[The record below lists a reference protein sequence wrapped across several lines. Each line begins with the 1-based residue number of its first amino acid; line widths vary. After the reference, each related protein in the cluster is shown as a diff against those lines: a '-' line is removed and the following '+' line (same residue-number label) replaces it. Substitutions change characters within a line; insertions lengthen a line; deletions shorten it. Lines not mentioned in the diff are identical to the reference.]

1 MQKSGESAFFGWK
14 GKTLHQITSSL
25 KKNKNNITDTHN
37 IFLSNP
43 LSHYRKEI
51 ASIDLSYGNPRL
63 NVHFDELNGA
73 GQTIVKTDT
82 PTSCNGIDNTLDIN
96 LSTNKYDTGG
106 AIQFTST
113 LCFSQEDTARRR
125 VRSGGMPKKD
135 IAIVDNSQASRKSQ
149 YYTSSSQYL
158 YDRNKAFSQ
167 NERPYDKSSFTPSD
181 IACESPTVKPNNS
194 RFFEQGAV
202 KSGEL
207 IMRKKYDTITE
218 NLAKYQSAYGCSV
231 ANALA
236 YASKDAGYMPKEH
249 RGYPLTESP
258 RFCFFEPENTYDFA
272 SPEITSIEMGTG
284 AAIVYFSHSASSA
297 YSLLYMVVSEP
308 DGIVEY
314 GTSSPIFIT
323 GLSNQTTYTFTVA
336 VLAII
341 YTSDVESGSTTNELL
356 YTLTSQNNYTVGK
369 NGNAQNSTAIIYIP
383 SMYNNYIVNEIVDHG
398 FENCLAL
405 RLVEIPS
412 SIIKIGD
419 YAFSGCK
426 LLQTITIPAYTTS
439 IGYYAFLGCST
450 LSSIVVDTGNTRFST
465 DGKSLLSLSGDTL
478 LQYCTVGQT
487 TYTVPN
493 TVKLIDIRAF
503 SGSQVQ
509 NVSIPDGLLEINEY
523 AFSDCSGIETIH
535 IPSSVSVL
543 ETGVFSGCHG
553 LVSITIDS
561 NTIQTFSDNLFY
573 QCYQLESINIPTSL
587 RTIGTYTFFEC
598 TSLERIII
606 PNIEDIGDYAF
617 SGCSSL
623 NTIIFNG
630 DRPSIANRSFENIAS
645 DASIYYY
652 PTSMDWPG
660 SAISGIAPTSLV
672 SISGSII
679 VGETLTATHK
689 LVEAGFIDES
699 VTVSYT
705 WYVGN
710 STLYSETTN
719 TLVLLSS
726 YESSQIRVSISYRVN
741 GQYTSILSAYT
752 DRILLIPGSTTIT
765 NIENGDGSILVYFET
780 ATNASSYV
788 VYGYNMPFPM
798 FIVSQN
804 GNSSPIVVSGLTV
817 DNAYTFTVTSIRTT
831 QYATIYSTES
841 AMSDSITVYSSNG
854 YTNNGSFVNFTG
866 SQSHL
871 YIPNTNSTI
880 PILPQSYYVPNIT
893 HIIIENG
900 VDTIN
905 SNAFNSNAAN
915 SYAFTNLQDIVLPNT
930 LTEIGDYA
938 FNNCSNLLS
947 INIPS
952 SVLSIGNNICRYC
965 SKLTTITVDSENN
978 DYTANNNILFNI
990 TQTELIIYAAGN
1002 NSPIYYVPSNIT
1014 TFGPYAFAGATGLRE
1029 IIIPNNVETLGPY
1042 AFAGAIGL
1050 SEIIIPNNVE
1060 TLGEGCFS
1068 NCSNIG
1074 MILMNNGITSIPT
1087 ICFESC
1093 TSLQSITLPDTITS
1107 IGNRGFESCT
1117 SLQSFT
1123 LPDTIT
1129 SIGYS
1134 GFERCTSLQS
1144 ITLPSNLTQISSS
1157 TFSTCTSLTS
1167 IVIPSLVTYIDYGA
1181 FYNCSNLASMTF
1193 NGNKPTIQTNSFYGL
1208 PVTAVFY
1215 YYSNTDGWDGMTSLQ
1230 GYPLFDLYVDEY
1242 SSDDLIYDSNDSTA
1256 VIGFNGTQAKLLI
1269 PDNVTSISIYN
1280 ANNTLTRVIIGSG
1293 VTNIYDFSNF
1303 SRLEEIIINGNAL
1316 TTIHIVAFN
1325 NCTSLTSINLP
1336 SSLTRIDNAAFS
1348 NCSSLTSINLPSS
1361 LSTIGTNI
1369 FEGCTDLT
1377 TVTVDAENT
1386 NFKTI
1391 GNALCS
1397 YDGSILYSYYD
1408 YVSTSYTVPDSVTTV
1423 NDLAFTFNTIIQSI
1437 TMNNVVILNNG
1448 AFQNCSNLSSI
1459 TLPNTL
1465 TSIGNRALQNLA
1477 ITSIVLPASVTSIGE
1492 YAISSCSNLTSITFE
1507 GNKPTIESTAFV
1519 DNASSAIIYYYN
1531 NTDGWAGMTSL
1542 QNYPLVDL
1550 YVPEY
1555 SSDGLR
1561 YTNDDQTV
1569 VSVFDGTQSKLLIPD
1584 TVTTINDNAISNKP
1598 NITHIKIGSGVSTI
1612 GNNAFV
1618 RCLSLVEVII
1628 TGNSLTSIGYNI
1640 FQGCTSLTTVT
1651 IDETN
1656 TNYKTIGNALFSY
1669 DETKLYSYYDNISP
1683 SYNVPNSVTELKNL
1697 AFADNTVLQNIVIP
1711 NSVTSLGDFLF
1722 SGCINLSSVTIGN
1735 GITIISSR
1743 CFNACA
1749 NLNTINL
1756 PNSITTIYSF
1766 AFAFCGISTITIP
1779 NSVTSINDAI
1789 FSNCSNIT
1797 SIIFDG
1803 NKPSL
1808 YDNTFNEVVTAIS
1821 IYYYYNTY
1829 GWNGITTINGSVYSY
1844 PLIGMMPLDYSSDD
1858 LIRDNYDSTIVIG
1871 FNGNQSKVF
1880 IPDNVVS
1887 ISENAFYEN
1896 TVITHIATGSGLT
1909 NIGSNAF
1916 AYSSLIEFTSNTVE
1930 TFGNFVFSH
1939 CYNLTTVNLPST
1951 TNTMGYNIFRLC
1963 TNLRY
1968 LKIDSNNSSYVAN
1981 YEKVF
1986 IYYYNDDDTIS
1997 YGLYCYYNY
2006 TQTSYTD
2013 DNDIIDIK
2021 EYAFA
2026 NCSNLLS
2033 ITLSNNIINM
2043 RTSCFENC
2051 TSLSSIVLP
2060 EYITQIA
2067 DTLFSTCS
2075 SLTSII
2081 IPSSISDIYAN
2092 VFYNCTNLTSIIFN
2106 GNKPNYQHDS
2116 FSGLSSNA
2124 VFYYYS
2130 NTDGWDGMTSLQG
2143 YQLVVLNVDEYIST
2157 GLIYDDDRTTVIG
2170 FKGIQPKLLIPDEVT
2185 SIAIINTN
2193 TTVTHIMIG
2202 TGVTSIYY
2210 IGSLTLLQ
2218 DIVIN
2223 GNTLTTIGGSTFSNL
2238 SSLTSINL
2246 PSSLI
2251 TIGSAAFNNCTSL
2264 SSINLPSSL
2273 ITIGSAA
2280 FNNCTSLSSINLP
2293 SSLSSIG
2300 TNIFEVCTSLTTVT
2314 VDESNTN
2321 FKTIGNALCSYDGS
2335 VLYSYYDYVST
2346 SYIVP
2351 DSVTTINDLAFRFNT
2366 TIQSI
2371 TMNNV
2376 VIFNNGAFQNCTSL
2390 SSITLSNT
2398 LTTIASQALQ
2408 NLAITSIVMPASVT
2422 TIGGYAIAF
2431 CSNLTTITFEGN
2443 KPTIDSTAFYQDA
2456 SGGVIYYYSGSSG
2469 WDGMTSLQ
2477 GYELVELYSD
2487 YSSDGLVY
2495 NNNDTYMVSDFSGTQ
2510 AKIIIPNSVTSL
2522 GSFAF
2527 ANNDTITEIIMFD
2540 NVNTISNQCFSECK
2554 NLVNV
2559 KLSNTISYIL
2569 SDLFFNTSIQHII
2582 IPASVYYI
2590 ANYAF
2595 TNCKKIKTMLFEGN
2609 KPTLQSYYAFLYTN
2623 PDMVVYYYA
2632 DKTGWDNTTT
2642 FLDYFT
2648 AIALYDV
2655 GYSSEGLLYDEYDSS
2670 IVTGFTGSQTKVLI
2684 PDNITKIN
2692 DWVFQSA
2699 KITHVKIGNQVTSIG
2714 NGAFD
2719 LTLLLQEVII
2729 DGESLTTIGDY
2740 AFWDSALTTINI
2752 PSSVS
2757 SIGYAIFNGCNNI
2770 IRLTIDDA
2778 NTHFKTDDKTIL
2790 SYDGSIIYTYYDNLL
2805 SYTIPNSVTTIFQEA
2820 FAITLLKS
2828 IDLNNVSVIG
2838 DYAFY
2843 LCTSLTSIITGSAL
2857 STIGIEAFYNCISLT
2872 TINLPSSLTTIGKAA
2887 FYNCTSLTSIN
2898 LPSSLSSIGTNIFLR
2913 CTGLT
2918 TVTVDAENTN
2928 FKTIGNA
2935 LFSYDGTII
2944 YSYYDYV
2951 SISYTLPDSV
2961 TEIVQE
2967 VFTFNTIIQSI
2978 TMNNVVTI
2986 GNAAFQDC
2994 TNLSSITLSNTLT
3007 TIGSRA
3013 IQNLA
3018 ITSIVIPS
3026 SVTSIGE
3033 YAISS
3038 CSNLT
3043 SITFE
3048 GNKPTIESTAFVD
3061 NASSAIIY
3069 YYSGSSGWDGT
3080 TSINDYNVI
3089 PISKYTMVITSGGQ
3103 PPDGNIIF
3111 DGYIIVNANTNLI
3124 IGIYE
3129 TGDSTNHLLPT
3140 SDTALDSADNIYPIS
3155 NAGVNF
3161 YSNTLQNGLN
3171 TSFNNFNL
3179 YQENSVYVLYNI
3191 VYDFYSVHTVIIT

>member
-1 MQKSGESAFFGWK
+1 MQKSGESAYFGWK

-25 KKNKNNITDTHN
+25 KKNKNNITDSHN

-43 LSHYRKEI
+43 VVHYRKEI
-51 ASIDLSYGNPRL
+51 ASVDLSYGNPRL
-63 NVHFDELNGA
+63 NVHIDELHGA
-73 GQTIVKTDT
+73 GQTIIKYDA
-82 PTSCNGIDNTLDIN
+82 PASCNGIDNTLDIN

-106 AIQFTST
+106 ATPLTPT

-135 IAIVDNSQASRKSQ
+135 IAIVDNAHPSRKSQ

-167 NERPYDKSSFTPSD
+167 NERPYDKTTYTPSD
-181 IACESPTVKPNNS
+181 VACDAPTIKPNNS
-194 RFFEQGAV
+194 RFFEQGAAQ
-202 KSGEL
+202 SGEL
-207 IMRKKYDTITE
+207 IMRKKYEAITE
-218 NLAKYQSAYGCSV
+218 NLAKYQSAYGCAV

-341 YTSDVESGSTTNELL
+341 YTSDVETGSTTNELL

-405 RLVEIPS
+405 RLVEILS

-439 IGYYAFLGCST
+439 IGYYAFLGCSS

-503 SGSQVQ
+503 SGSQLQTVT
-509 NVSIPDGLLEINEY
+509 IPDGVLEINEY

-535 IPSSVSVL
+535 IPLSTSVL
-543 ETGVFSGCHG
+543 ETGVFSGCNG
-553 LVSITIDS
+553 LVSVTIDS
-561 NTIQTFSDNLFY
+561 KTIQTFSNNLFY
-573 QCYQLESINIPTSL
+573 RCYQLESIRIPTSL
-587 RTIGTYTFFEC
+587 RYIGTYTFFEC
-598 TSLERIII
+598 TSLNRIII
-606 PNIEDIGDYAF
+606 PNIVEIGDYAF

-630 DRPSIANRSFENIAS
+630 DRPSIADHSFDNVGS
-645 DASIYYY
+645 NASIYYY
-652 PTSMDWPG
+652 PSTIGWTG
-660 SAISGIAPTSLV
+660 SAISGIVPTSLV
-672 SISGSII
+672 SISGTTI
-679 VGETLTATHK
+679 VGETLTATHT
-689 LVEAGFIDES
+689 LVEAGFIDDS

-710 STLYSETTN
+710 STLYSETN
-719 TLVLLSS
+719 DTLFLLPS
-726 YESSQIRVSISYRVN
+726 YESSQIRVAISYNVN
-741 GQYTSILSAYT
+741 GEYTYVLSAYT
-752 DRILLIPGSTTIT
+752 DRIILIPDSTNIT
-765 NIENGDGSILVYFET
+765 NVENGDGSIFVYFET
-780 ATNASSYV
+780 VTNATSYV
-788 VYGYNMPFPM
+788 VDGYFYNNMPFPM
-798 FIVSQN
+798 PIVSQN

-817 DNAYTFTVTSIRTT
+817 DNSYTFTVKSVRAT

-841 AMSDSITVYSSNG
+841 AMSDSITVYSSAGYEYFGNG
-854 YTNNGSFVNFTG
+854 NIFEFFG

-871 YIPNTNSTI
+871 YIPNTYSII
-880 PILPQSYYVPNIT
+880 PRNRNGTFSNIT
-893 HIIIENG
+893 HIIIQNG
-900 VDTIN
+900 VDTISN
-905 SNAFNSNAAN
+905 SAFQNL
-915 SYAFTNLQDIVLPNT
+915 TNLVDIILPNT
-930 LTEIGDYA
+930 LTEIDENA
-938 FNNCSNLLS
+938 FNGCGNLVS

-952 SVLSIGNNICRYC
+952 SVLSITDNIFRNC
-965 SKLTTITVDSENN
+965 SKLSSLTVDNAN
-978 DYTANNNILFNI
+978 PAYTANENVLFDKSQSKLI
-990 TQTELIIYAAGN
+990 TYPAGKQVSFIYV
-1002 NSPIYYVPSNIT
+1002 IPSNVSEI
-1014 TFGPYAFAGATGLRE
+1014 GAYAFSTVNL
-1029 IIIPNNVETLGPY
+1029 INVIVSNNVETLGNGC
-1042 AFAGAIGL
+1042 FSSCSNLMSITFNNT
-1050 SEIIIPNNVE
+1050 IITSIPDE
-1060 TLGEGCFS
+1060 CFS
-1068 NCSNIG
+1068 NCTMLR
-1074 MILMNNGITSIPT
+1074 MITLPNTITTIENGG
-1087 ICFESC
+1087 FGGC
-1093 TSLQSITLPDTITS
+1093 TSLQSITLPDTIT
-1107 IGNRGFESCT
+1107 
-1117 SLQSFT
+1117 
-1123 LPDTIT
+1123 TIEN
-1129 SIGYS
+1129 SV
-1134 GFERCTSLQS
+1134 FERCTSLQS
-1144 ITLPSNLTQISSS
+1144 ITLPSNLTQIYGA

-1167 IVIPSLVTYIDYGA
+1167 IVIPVLVSTIDYGA
-1181 FYNCSNLASMTF
+1181 FYNCSNLSSITF
-1193 NGNKPTIQTNSFYGL
+1193 LGNKPTIQINSFYGL
-1208 PVTAVFY
+1208 SSSAIFY
-1215 YYSNTDGWDGMTSLQ
+1215 YYSNTSGWDGTTTIDGEGYS
-1230 GYPLFDLYVDEY
+1230 YPLVDLYVDEY
-1242 SSDDLIYDSNDSTA
+1242 SSVGLIYADDQTS

-1280 ANNTLTRVIIGSG
+1280 ANTTVTHIMIGSG
-1293 VTNIYDFSNF
+1293 VTSINAVGSLTVLQDVV
-1303 SRLEEIIINGNAL
+1303 INGNTL
-1316 TTIHIVAFN
+1316 TTIGITAFN
-1325 NCTSLTSINLP
+1325 GLSSLTSINLP
-1336 SSLTRIDNAAFS
+1336 SSLTTIGTSAFN
-1348 NCSSLTSINLPSS
+1348 NCSSLVTINLPSS
-1361 LSTIGTNI
+1361 LTSIGNNI
-1369 FEGCTDLT
+1369 FQGCTSLT

-1391 GNALCS
+1391 GKALCS
-1397 YDGSILYSYYD
+1397 YDGSNLYSYYD
-1408 YVSTSYTVPDSVTTV
+1408 YVSTSYTVPDSVTTI

-1437 TMNNVVILNNG
+1437 IMNNVVILNNG

-1465 TSIGNRALQNLA
+1465 TTIASRALQNLA
-1477 ITSIVLPASVTSIGE
+1477 ITSIVMPASVTTIGE
-1492 YAISSCSNLTSITFE
+1492 YAISLCSNLTSITFE
-1507 GNKPTIESTAFV
+1507 GNYPTIESTAFYG
-1519 DNASSAIIYYYN
+1519 NASSAIIYYYSD
-1531 NTDGWAGMTSL
+1531 TDGWDGMTSL
-1542 QNYPLVDL
+1542 QSYPLVDL

-1569 VSVFDGTQSKLLIPD
+1569 VSGFDGTQSKLLIPD

-1612 GNNAFV
+1612 GNNAFD

-1628 TGNSLTSIGYNI
+1628 TGNSLTSIGNNI
-1640 FQGCTSLTTVT
+1640 FHDCTSLTSVT
-1651 IDETN
+1651 IDPTN
-1656 TNYKTIGNALFSY
+1656 TYFKTIGSALFSY

-1683 SYNVPNSVTELKNL
+1683 SYNVPNSVTELKNS

-1756 PNSITTIYSF
+1756 PNSITTINDY

-1808 YDNTFNEVVTAIS
+1808 YDTTFNEVVTAIS

-1829 GWNGITTINGSVYSY
+1829 GWNGITTINGSGYSY
-1844 PLIGMMPLDYSSDD
+1844 PLIGMMPLDYSSDG
-1858 LIRDNYDSTIVIG
+1858 LIYDSDDSTIVIG
-1871 FNGNQSKVF
+1871 FNGTQSKVF

-1930 TFGNFVFSH
+1930 TFDNFVFSH
-1939 CYNLTTVNLPST
+1939 CYNLTTVNLPSK
-1951 TNTMGYNIFRLC
+1951 TNTMGYNIFRRC

-2006 TQTSYTD
+2006 TETSYTD
-2013 DNDIIDIK
+2013 ENNIIDIK

-2033 ITLSNNIINM
+2033 ITLSNNIINI
-2043 RTSCFENC
+2043 RTGCFENC

-2067 DTLFSTCS
+2067 DTLFSTCT

-2106 GNKPNYQHDS
+2106 GNKPNYQDDS

-2130 NTDGWDGMTSLQG
+2130 NTDGWDGMTSLQD
-2143 YQLVVLNVDEYIST
+2143 YPLVGLNLDEYIST
-2157 GLIYDDDRTTVIG
+2157 GLIYHDNDRTAVIG
-2170 FKGIQPKLLIPDEVT
+2170 FEGIQSKLLIPDEVT
-2185 SIAIINTN
+2185 SITIINTN
-2193 TTVTHIMIG
+2193 ATVTHIMIG
-2202 TGVTSIYY
+2202 TGVTSINNL
-2210 IGSLTLLQ
+2210 GSLTLLQ

-2223 GNTLTTIGGSTFSNL
+2223 GNTLTTIGGSAFNSL

-2264 SSINLPSSL
+2264 ITINLP
-2273 ITIGSAA
+2273 
-2280 FNNCTSLSSINLP
+2280 TSLSSIGN
-2293 SSLSSIG
+2293 
-2300 TNIFEVCTSLTTVT
+2300 NIFQGCTDLITVT

-2335 VLYSYYDYVST
+2335 NLYSYYDYVST
-2346 SYIVP
+2346 YYTVP
-2351 DSVTTINDLAFRFNT
+2351 DSVTTINELAFASNT

-2376 VIFNNGAFQNCTSL
+2376 VI
-2390 SSITLSNT
+2390 
-2398 LTTIASQALQ
+2398 
-2408 NLAITSIVMPASVT
+2408 
-2422 TIGGYAIAF
+2422 
-2431 CSNLTTITFEGN
+2431 
-2443 KPTIDSTAFYQDA
+2443 
-2456 SGGVIYYYSGSSG
+2456 
-2469 WDGMTSLQ
+2469 
-2477 GYELVELYSD
+2477 
-2487 YSSDGLVY
+2487 
-2495 NNNDTYMVSDFSGTQ
+2495 
-2510 AKIIIPNSVTSL
+2510 
-2522 GSFAF
+2522 
-2527 ANNDTITEIIMFD
+2527 
-2540 NVNTISNQCFSECK
+2540 
-2554 NLVNV
+2554 
-2559 KLSNTISYIL
+2559 
-2569 SDLFFNTSIQHII
+2569 
-2582 IPASVYYI
+2582 
-2590 ANYAF
+2590 
-2595 TNCKKIKTMLFEGN
+2595 
-2609 KPTLQSYYAFLYTN
+2609 
-2623 PDMVVYYYA
+2623 
-2632 DKTGWDNTTT
+2632 
-2642 FLDYFT
+2642 
-2648 AIALYDV
+2648 
-2655 GYSSEGLLYDEYDSS
+2655 
-2670 IVTGFTGSQTKVLI
+2670 
-2684 PDNITKIN
+2684 
-2692 DWVFQSA
+2692 
-2699 KITHVKIGNQVTSIG
+2699 
-2714 NGAFD
+2714 
-2719 LTLLLQEVII
+2719 
-2729 DGESLTTIGDY
+2729 
-2740 AFWDSALTTINI
+2740 
-2752 PSSVS
+2752 
-2757 SIGYAIFNGCNNI
+2757 
-2770 IRLTIDDA
+2770 
-2778 NTHFKTDDKTIL
+2778 
-2790 SYDGSIIYTYYDNLL
+2790 
-2805 SYTIPNSVTTIFQEA
+2805 
-2820 FAITLLKS
+2820 
-2828 IDLNNVSVIG
+2828 
-2838 DYAFY
+2838 
-2843 LCTSLTSIITGSAL
+2843 
-2857 STIGIEAFYNCISLT
+2857 
-2872 TINLPSSLTTIGKAA
+2872 
-2887 FYNCTSLTSIN
+2887 
-2898 LPSSLSSIGTNIFLR
+2898 
-2913 CTGLT
+2913 
-2918 TVTVDAENTN
+2918 
-2928 FKTIGNA
+2928 
-2935 LFSYDGTII
+2935 
-2944 YSYYDYV
+2944 
-2951 SISYTLPDSV
+2951 
-2961 TEIVQE
+2961 
-2967 VFTFNTIIQSI
+2967 
-2978 TMNNVVTI
+2978 I
-2986 GNAAFQDC
+2986 GNAAFQNC

-3007 TIGSRA
+3007 TIGTRA
-3013 IQNLA
+3013 LQNIA

-3026 SVTSIGE
+3026 SVTTLGE
-3033 YAISS
+3033 YAISV

-3048 GNKPTIESTAFVD
+3048 GNKPNMESNAFVE

-3069 YYSGSSGWDGT
+3069 YYSNTDGWDGI
-3080 TSINDYNVI
+3080 TSINGYEVS
-3089 PISKYTMVITSGGQ
+3089 PI
-3103 PPDGNIIF
+3103 
-3111 DGYIIVNANTNLI
+3111 
-3124 IGIYE
+3124 
-3129 TGDSTNHLLPT
+3129 
-3140 SDTALDSADNIYPIS
+3140 
-3155 NAGVNF
+3155 
-3161 YSNTLQNGLN
+3161 
-3171 TSFNNFNL
+3171 
-3179 YQENSVYVLYNI
+3179 
-3191 VYDFYSVHTVIIT
+3191 